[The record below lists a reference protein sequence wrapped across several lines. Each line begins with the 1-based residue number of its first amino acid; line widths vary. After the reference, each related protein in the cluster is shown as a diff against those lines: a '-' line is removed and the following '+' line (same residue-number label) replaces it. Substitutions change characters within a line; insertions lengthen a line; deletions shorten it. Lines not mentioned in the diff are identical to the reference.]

1 MWTHHQTQIQQNTQL
16 PNPSKA
22 QRLASNQSNIQSKQ
36 RPKATNT
43 PSQPMLQS
51 KQCPKPTNIPSQPM
65 SQSSQCFF
73 FFLICPHIRCLICM
87 CTHCL
92 ICMSVRS
99 IQSTSSCAHA
109 FNHAPCVP
117 STPSLHVFHPIH
129 VSMCPTFVRDKTY
142 NANVSNLSP
151 RHQPQTQQT
160 NQCSNPTRD
169 LLTRNHY
176 KCHHHNSKACQPSRV
191 RVQSTL
197 SF

>member
-1 MWTHHQTQIQQNTQL
+1 VDTPPNT
-16 PNPSKA
+16 NPTKHTTP
-22 QRLASNQSNIQSKQ
+22 QSIQS
-36 RPKATNT
+36 PKT
-43 PSQPMLQS
+43 S
-51 KQCPKPTNIPSQPM
+51 KQPKQHPIQATPQGNQYPKPTNAPIQAMPQANQYPKPTNVPIQPM
-65 SQSSQCFF
+65 
-73 FFLICPHIRCLICM
+73 FLICPHIRCLICM